1 MFPGFSFLCRLVAAV
16 LAALPAAATPPKPP
30 LSRLSVVVLTYI
42 FVPTFVA
49 ASYREF
55 KFTNHDLCT
64 SVSYFLRYMGNF
76 FSYSFDNIRFSA
88 KRKICLSSYYIQFST
103 NIKTCFNLIIVQF
116 ISTESGL

>member
-1 MFPGFSFLCRLVAAV
+1 MFPGFPFLCRLVAAV

-64 SVSYFLRYMGNF
+64 SVSYFLMYIGKLF
-76 FSYSFDNIRFSA
+76 LVFIR
-88 KRKICLSSYYIQFST
+88 
-103 NIKTCFNLIIVQF
+103 
-116 ISTESGL
+116 